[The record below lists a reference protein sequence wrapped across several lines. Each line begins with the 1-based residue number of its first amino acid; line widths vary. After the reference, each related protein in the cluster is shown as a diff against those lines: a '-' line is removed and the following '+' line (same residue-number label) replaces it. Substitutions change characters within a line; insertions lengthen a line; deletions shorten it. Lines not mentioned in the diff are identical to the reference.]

1 MNSDI
6 PSINSHAEKQINDI
20 REVCERIKPKVVIAC
35 ITYNHEA
42 YLRDALNG
50 FVMQKTDFP
59 FVAIVHDDAS
69 TDNTAKIIKEFAE
82 KYPNIILPIY
92 EKENQYS
99 KKNGNPAGIMRSAM
113 QATGAKYIALCEGD
127 DYWIDYSK
135 LQKQFDFLETHNTY
149 SLCFHAVNII
159 TESNC
164 NLDSNG
170 IYDNGVI
177 EKDYNGN
184 DILLKWTIPT
194 CSVVF
199 RTSILKEIPKNR
211 NFQYG
216 DNVLWLTCATKGKIR
231 GLTTVMG
238 VYRRNNGG
246 WTAQD
251 SFKISQ
257 MQLIHMKAIKD
268 SFPDL
273 SDDVLK
279 LVISRHRANA
289 IVSGIKRRKK
299 EVFKLLYEGLVE
311 SPAITLSS
319 IFNVVKKQIKKFY

>member
-113 QATGAKYIALCEGD
+113 LATGAKYIALCEGD
-127 DYWIDYSK
+127 DFWMDPNK
-135 LQKQFDFLETHNTY
+135 LQIQIDLMQ
-149 SLCFHAVNII
+149 
-159 TESNC
+159 
-164 NLDSNG
+164 
-170 IYDNGVI
+170 
-177 EKDYNGN
+177 KD
-184 DILLKWTIPT
+184 
-194 CSVVF
+194 
-199 RTSILKEIPKNR
+199 PK
-211 NFQYG
+211 
-216 DNVLWLTCATKGKIR
+216 
-231 GLTTVMG
+231 
-238 VYRRNNGG
+238 
-246 WTAQD
+246 
-251 SFKISQ
+251 
-257 MQLIHMKAIKD
+257 
-268 SFPDL
+268 
-273 SDDVLK
+273 
-279 LVISRHRANA
+279 
-289 IVSGIKRRKK
+289 
-299 EVFKLLYEGLVE
+299 
-311 SPAITLSS
+311 ITLSFHS
-319 IFNVVKKQIKKFY
+319 VLEKYESSPNTTRIRKLIENREYSGLEWFKTRPAQTASFFD